1 MKYDFEYNVII
12 YAALYFLFFIVD
24 CSWLILIEAIFV
36 VILSCTD
43 VSVDSFG
50 SHLLLIC
57 CVLVF
62 YSFVAV
68 ILSTRIS
75 LKMIKVPSYPERN
88 WEKSLKLKVFSLFIY
103 YSSINLHIFEFLI
116 KYSVLWNW
124 IILFPT
130 LPPPPP
136 SSTLW
141 PSYTSQMLLLP
152 PRRLFFFFSVEFS
165 VSPFQTFFN
174 SGIKGTGGLGRLG
187 YGILQALSE
196 NLQIKKALLWFWFG
210 GVVVVGRGWGEEGR
224 SEQTRGAGGGVV
236 GRAAAFWAFRK
247 KKDLEIIWGD
257 RQLSASCLLPEKD
270 EFPVSVLLTW
280 SSILPF

>member
-1 MKYDFEYNVII
+1 M
-12 YAALYFLFFIVD
+12 LF
-24 CSWLILIEAIFV
+24 
-36 VILSCTD
+36 CTD

-62 YSFVAV
+62 YFFVAV
-68 ILSTRIS
+68 ILSTRNS

-116 KYSVLWNW
+116 KYSVLWNK

-130 LPPPPP
+130 SPPPPP

-210 GVVVVGRGWGEEGR
+210 GVVVVGRGWGEERADSGGR
-224 SEQTRGAGGGVV
+224 WWCCWSGGCFLGFQKKK
-236 GRAAAFWAFRK
+236 GSGDYLRRSAAFCFLFTAGER
-247 KKDLEIIWGD
+247 
-257 RQLSASCLLPEKD
+257 RVSCFCFVDVVVDSSFLVFSTFYFDHFNWNEEFQFTCWSFSISSDSRD
-270 EFPVSVLLTW
+270 E
-280 SSILPF
+280 SSLVF

>member
-1 MKYDFEYNVII
+1 
-12 YAALYFLFFIVD
+12 
-24 CSWLILIEAIFV
+24 
-36 VILSCTD
+36 
-43 VSVDSFG
+43 
-50 SHLLLIC
+50 
-57 CVLVF
+57 
-62 YSFVAV
+62 
-68 ILSTRIS
+68 
-75 LKMIKVPSYPERN
+75 MIKVPSYPEKN

-130 LPPPPP
+130 FPPPPP
-136 SSTLW
+136 SSTLG

-236 GRAAAFWAFRK
+236 GRVAVFWAFRK
-247 KKDLEIIWGD
+247 KKGSGD
-257 RQLSASCLLPEKD
+257 YLRRSAAFCFLFTAGERRVSCFCFVDVVVDSSFLVFSTFYFDHFNWNEEFQFTCWSFSISRD
-270 EFPVSVLLTW
+270 E
-280 SSILPF
+280 SSLVF

>member
-1 MKYDFEYNVII
+1 MLCYF
-12 YAALYFLFFIVD
+12 ALTSALTPSALICYWSVVFLFFI
-24 CSWLILIEAIFV
+24 
-36 VILSCTD
+36 
-43 VSVDSFG
+43 
-50 SHLLLIC
+50 LL
-57 CVLVF
+57 F
-62 YSFVAV
+62 AV

-75 LKMIKVPSYPERN
+75 LKMIKVPSYLKRN
-88 WEKSLKLKVFSLFIY
+88 WEKSLKLKVFSLFTY

-130 LPPPPP
+130 FPPPPP
-136 SSTLW
+136 SSTLG

-210 GVVVVGRGWGEEGR
+210 GVVVVVVVGRGWGAERADSGGR
-224 SEQTRGAGGGVV
+224 WWCCWSGGCFLG
-236 GRAAAFWAFRK
+236 FQK
-247 KKDLEIIWGD
+247 KKGSGDYFWGD

-270 EFPVSVLLTW
+270 EFPVFVLLTW

>member
-1 MKYDFEYNVII
+1 
-12 YAALYFLFFIVD
+12 
-24 CSWLILIEAIFV
+24 
-36 VILSCTD
+36 
-43 VSVDSFG
+43 
-50 SHLLLIC
+50 
-57 CVLVF
+57 
-62 YSFVAV
+62 
-68 ILSTRIS
+68 
-75 LKMIKVPSYPERN
+75 MIKVPSYPERN

-224 SEQTRGAGGGVV
+224 RGGASRLGGQVVVLLV
-236 GRAAAFWAFRK
+236 GRLLFGLSEK
-247 KKDLEIIWGD
+247 KRIWRLFEAIG
-257 RQLSASCLLPEKD
+257 SFLLPVYCRRKTS
-270 EFPVSVLLTW
+270 FLFLFCWRGRRFFLFSVFYFLFW
-280 SSILPF
+280 SF

>member
-1 MKYDFEYNVII
+1 MKLN
-12 YAALYFLFFIVD
+12 
-24 CSWLILIEAIFV
+24 
-36 VILSCTD
+36 
-43 VSVDSFG
+43 
-50 SHLLLIC
+50 
-57 CVLVF
+57 
-62 YSFVAV
+62 YSF
-68 ILSTRIS
+68 
-75 LKMIKVPSYPERN
+75 PH
-88 WEKSLKLKVFSLFIY
+88 FSA
-103 YSSINLHIFEFLI
+103 
-116 KYSVLWNW
+116 
-124 IILFPT
+124 
-130 LPPPPP
+130 

-247 KKDLEIIWGD
+247 KKDLEIIFEVIG
-257 RQLSASCLLPEKD
+257 SFLLPVYCRRKTS
-270 EFPVSVLLTW
+270 FLFLFCWRGRQFFIFSVFYFLFW
-280 SSILPF
+280 SF

>member
-1 MKYDFEYNVII
+1 M
-12 YAALYFLFFIVD
+12 LF
-24 CSWLILIEAIFV
+24 
-36 VILSCTD
+36 CTD

-57 CVLVF
+57 CVFVF
-62 YSFVAV
+62 YFFVAV
-68 ILSTRIS
+68 ILNTRIS

-130 LPPPPP
+130 FPPPPP
-136 SSTLW
+136 SSTLG

-270 EFPVSVLLTW
+270 EFPVFVLLTW

>member
-1 MKYDFEYNVII
+1 MLLCYF
-12 YAALYFLFFIVD
+12 ALTSALTPSALICYWSVVFLFFI
-24 CSWLILIEAIFV
+24 
-36 VILSCTD
+36 
-43 VSVDSFG
+43 
-50 SHLLLIC
+50 LL
-57 CVLVF
+57 F
-62 YSFVAV
+62 AV

-75 LKMIKVPSYPERN
+75 LKMIKVPSYPEKN
-88 WEKSLKLKVFSLFIY
+88 WEKSLKLKVFSLFTY

-130 LPPPPP
+130 FPPPPP

-257 RQLSASCLLPEKD
+257 RLYCRRKTSFLFLFCWRGRRFFL
-270 EFPVSVLLTW
+270 FSVFYFLFW
-280 SSILPF
+280 SF